1 LLLPTLRIPPRLLR
15 ALLLRGVVLWFL
27 AQLVAVAIMAAARV
41 ANGEAA
47 ALYINWNTVSL
58 WALVMLPGL
67 MLVDLRRRKELA
79 LLHNLGVTTH
89 GAVIV
94 GITPALVLE
103 AGLLTLAR

>member
-1 LLLPTLRIPPRLLR
+1 LLV
-15 ALLLRGVVLWFL
+15 RGTVLWFL
-27 AQLVAVAIMAAARV
+27 ARLMAIAIMAAARA

-47 ALYINWNTVSL
+47 ALYINWNTVSVWTL
-58 WALVMLPGL
+58 LMLPGL

-94 GITPALVLE
+94 AIIPGIVLE
-103 AGLLTLAR
+103 AGLLMLVK